1 MVRMF
6 KRTSVA
12 LLVAAI
18 ATAAQAQSGLG
29 QAQPFN
35 LWVLGNAWQQ
45 GADAEGGV
53 AVGGNLKVGDWGF
66 TTGWNG
72 GGQLVVGGDLDNK
85 GHSVHPDGVF
95 AGGNLNYAQTL
106 TSVGGVK
113 ANGNVH
119 IEGGQPSSVKHGGTF
134 SYNGTETFPSSQ
146 GTSSAP
152 VDFASTNAFL
162 LAQSAYL
169 GTLGGTSVVDVSG
182 TGGYVNLN
190 ASGGGLKIFNFS
202 EQAFENTWFL
212 NFDGAAPDTT
222 ILVNVYGKDIT
233 APNGNYL
240 YNWVSY
246 PDGPGVGNVL
256 FNFPDAENLHV
267 DAMGGSILAPKATLD
282 FDYGVIYGTTIV
294 GQLGTANDAS
304 VGQFNQKDRF
314 GNDIRFRGRLPQ
326 VPEPG
331 TLTLG
336 VLGLVGLAVRRR
348 RK

>member
-1 MVRMF
+1 MRIL
-6 KRTSVA
+6 RNSTVA
-12 LLVAAI
+12 LIAAL
-18 ATAAQAQSGLG
+18 TAASAHAQSGLG
-29 QAQPFN
+29 AAQPYN
-35 LWVLGNAWQQ
+35 VYVLGNAWQQ

-72 GGQLVVGGDLDNK
+72 GGKLVVGGNLDNA

-95 AGGNLNYAQTL
+95 VGGNLNYAQTL

-119 IEGGQPSSVKHGGTF
+119 IEGGQPSSVKYGGTF

-146 GTSSAP
+146 GTSASP

-162 LAQSAYL
+162 LAQSNYL
-169 GTLGGTSVVDVSG
+169 GTLTGTNVLDVSG
-182 TGGYVNLN
+182 TGGYVNLD

-202 EQAFENTWFL
+202 ESAFENSWFI
-212 NFDGAAPDTT
+212 NFDGATADTT
-222 ILVNVYGKDIT
+222 VLVNVYGKNIT

-267 DAMGGSILAPKATLD
+267 DAIGGSILAPKATLD
-282 FDYGVIYGTTIV
+282 FDYGVIYGNTIV
-294 GQLGTANDAS
+294 GQLGTATDAS
-304 VGQFNQKDRF
+304 VGQFNQRDRF
-314 GNDIRFRGRLPQ
+314 GNDIKFRGRLPQ

-331 TLTLG
+331 TLALAA
-336 VLGLVGLAVRRR
+336 LGLAGLAARRR